1 MAYPCDTGFV
11 VCPVCDNCPVKPLKN
26 IHSSVVLFRIELHR
40 PRSGG
45 PAFCINKQV
54 PLRVRRAAYGFNSAW
69 CHSPFNYIKSAHAR
83 PCEKDLHCLIVCA
96 GFRLTYHSP
105 WISIAKQSFLKVFIG
120 PDYGR
125 VVMVEKTLI
134 GIIAL
139 VFLISSWWWSDRQNA
154 TENFY
159 ENQLRE
165 RDTVITQLRTL
176 ALPQL
181 KAKTPEQVQV
191 LFKTLYPEYEVRLE
205 DNAVYAGVLSVRFSE
220 DGAAE
225 GLSLPWDAI
234 KQTPLQ

>member
-1 MAYPCDTGFV
+1 
-11 VCPVCDNCPVKPLKN
+11 
-26 IHSSVVLFRIELHR
+26 
-40 PRSGG
+40 
-45 PAFCINKQV
+45 
-54 PLRVRRAAYGFNSAW
+54 
-69 CHSPFNYIKSAHAR
+69 
-83 PCEKDLHCLIVCA
+83 
-96 GFRLTYHSP
+96 
-105 WISIAKQSFLKVFIG
+105 
-120 PDYGR
+120 
-125 VVMVEKTLI
+125 MVEKTLI

-159 ENQLRE
+159 GNQLRE